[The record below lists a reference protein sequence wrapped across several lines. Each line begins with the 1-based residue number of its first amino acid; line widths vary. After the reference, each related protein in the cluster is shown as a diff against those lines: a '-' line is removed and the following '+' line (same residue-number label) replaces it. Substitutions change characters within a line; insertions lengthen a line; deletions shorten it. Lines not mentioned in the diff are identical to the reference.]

1 MTDPVVAVVGAGPA
15 GLAAS
20 LAAAERG
27 VRVVLLDNAAAPG
40 GQILRQSAIAGQQAH
55 RPAILRRVAA
65 HPRITL
71 RSRTEVVHARMS
83 PSGVDLLVRAREQLR
98 TLTAGAVVLAPG
110 ASELALPFPGWD
122 LPGVLTPGAAQAML
136 KAHAVRAGS
145 RVVVAGTGPFLWPVA
160 AGLVTA
166 GAQVVALV
174 EAASFSTVA
183 RRAGP
188 LVSHGRIVA
197 QTARYA
203 ATLARAGVP
212 VLFGRAVVRAEG
224 DDRLGRVIVGRTD
237 QPGSAPQH
245 AAIEADA
252 ACVGWGFVPS
262 IELARSL
269 GCAER
274 SDATRSYAVVHVD
287 EDQATSV
294 ANVFA
299 AGEITG
305 IGGAELAAAEGE
317 IAGAAA
323 ARSLGTSGGVGLR
336 HARRARRRARRAA
349 SVLDRA
355 FPLPVQWADRL
366 ESETIVCRCE
376 EVTWGEIAAVVDDGV
391 VTARGVK
398 GQVRCGMGWCQG
410 RICGVAVQQAI
421 AARAGRPPAEVGDL
435 GGRPFAVPVRAGE
448 LAELAGGSEGWKHA
462 PKPGNGPPDARS

>member
-27 VRVVLLDNAAAPG
+27 VQVVLLDNAAAPG
-40 GQILRQSAIAGQQAH
+40 GQILRQSAIAGQSAH

-65 HPRITL
+65 NPRITL
-71 RSRTEVVHARMS
+71 RSRTEVVHARVS

-188 LVSHGRIVA
+188 LVTHGRIVA
-197 QTARYA
+197 KTARYA

-224 DDRLGRVIVGRTD
+224 DDCLGRVVVGRTD

-245 AAIEADA
+245 VAIEADA
-252 ACVGWGFVPS
+252 ACVGWGS
-262 IELARSL
+262 CRRSSWPD
-269 GCAER
+269 R
-274 SDATRSYAVVHVD
+274 SDAPSDPMPPARTQSSTWTTTRQPAWRAS
-287 EDQATSV
+287 SPP
-294 ANVFA
+294 
-299 AGEITG
+299 
-305 IGGAELAAAEGE
+305 
-317 IAGAAA
+317 
-323 ARSLGTSGGVGLR
+323 ARSP
-336 HARRARRRARRAA
+336 A
-349 SVLDRA
+349 S
-355 FPLPVQWADRL
+355 
-366 ESETIVCRCE
+366 
-376 EVTWGEIAAVVDDGV
+376 
-391 VTARGVK
+391 
-398 GQVRCGMGWCQG
+398 
-410 RICGVAVQQAI
+410 
-421 AARAGRPPAEVGDL
+421 AGR
-435 GGRPFAVPVRAGE
+435 
-448 LAELAGGSEGWKHA
+448 H
-462 PKPGNGPPDARS
+462 